1 MGHCFI
7 VYEYVVQCCL
17 LGSDVFGLNV
27 LVAEL
32 SPKPIIS
39 RGEVVGA
46 IGLGSGNRPLANG
59 EQ

>member
-1 MGHCFI
+1 M
-7 VYEYVVQCCL
+7 QCCL